1 MYEQNLIKT
10 VTPIKANIIKRTN
23 RYKKWEYGYNK
34 EHDVVVISKDGTIG
48 EIIEVQGLC
57 IALPSAPKDLSKAT
71 DRWEAAEYPKEL
83 NQIKTVFDWE
93 SRPEQFKNKW
103 YAYIDEEF
111 IRREQGFWFNNKGTP
126 TYITGSH

>member
-48 EIIEVQGLC
+48 
-57 IALPSAPKDLSKAT
+57 
-71 DRWEAAEYPKEL
+71 R
-83 NQIKTVFDWE
+83 
-93 SRPEQFKNKW
+93 
-103 YAYIDEEF
+103 
-111 IRREQGFWFNNKGTP
+111 
-126 TYITGSH
+126 